1 MEVNILYDNLSLEGY
16 EKGWGFSC
24 LITNLENKV
33 LFDTGWNGDIL
44 LHNLGVAGVNLD
56 EIDKIVL
63 SHAHWDHIGGI
74 THIINNVKADIYIGK
89 SFSNNLKN
97 ELRCYSNVI
106 EVSEPVRICENIYS
120 TGELGKNIKEQSLL
134 LETDKG
140 LVIVTGCAHPGL
152 DVIIESSKTF
162 GEIHS
167 IIGGFHDNQNL
178 KLLEDISFIVPCH
191 CTVKKEEI
199 LRQYTQSSHECKAGN
214 IFQF

>member
-1 MEVNILYDNLSLEGY
+1 MEVKILYDNLSLEGY

-63 SHAHWDHIGGI
+63 SHAHWDHTGGI
-74 THIINNVKADIYIGK
+74 THIMNNVKADIYLGK

-97 ELRCYSNVI
+97 ELRSYSNVI
-106 EVSEPVRICENIYS
+106 EVSKPIRICENIYS
-120 TGELGKNIKEQSLL
+120 TGELGENIKEQSLL

-162 GEIHS
+162 GEIYS

-178 KLLEDISFIVPCH
+178 KLLDDIPFIVPCH

-199 LRQYTQSSHECKAGN
+199 LRQYPQSSHECKAGSL
-214 IFQF
+214 FKF